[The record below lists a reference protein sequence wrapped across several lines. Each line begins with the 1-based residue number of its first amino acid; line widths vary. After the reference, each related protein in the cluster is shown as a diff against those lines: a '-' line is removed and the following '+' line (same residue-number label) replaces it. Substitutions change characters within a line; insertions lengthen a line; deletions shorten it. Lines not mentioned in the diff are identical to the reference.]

1 MSRRT
6 RLVVFAFAGGLFA
19 ALLVIA
25 ITGLPVLGT
34 QHHPY
39 GSRAVHTAIR
49 VKQTTNTVTSVNFDQ
64 RAIDTLGEE
73 LMLFTAAIG
82 TLVLLRETREEI
94 EDSDADE
101 LAEAK
106 RREGRPL
113 PSTPLLI
120 YVMLVLTTFVGLY
133 IVAHGALTPGGGF
146 QGGVILATGVHLL
159 YVGGGYLSISR
170 ARPAKVYE
178 IAESLAAASF
188 VVLGLA
194 GTALTGALLAN
205 VLPLGALNDL
215 LSGGTTEIFNAIV
228 GLEVMGAF
236 TAVLA
241 RFIEQYVVVRAKGA
255 AT

>member
-1 MSRRT
+1 MSRRF
-6 RLVVFAFAGGLFA
+6 RFGLFAVAGSLFA

-25 ITGLPVLGT
+25 FTDLPRLGT
-34 QHHPY
+34 HHHPY
-39 GSRAVHTAIR
+39 GSRAVHTALR
-49 VKQTTNTVTSVNFDQ
+49 VQQTTNTVTSVNFDQ

-73 LMLFTAAIG
+73 LMLFAAAIG

-94 EDSDADE
+94 RDEDEDE
-101 LAEAK
+101 LEQAK

-120 YVMLVLTTFVGLY
+120 YVMLVITTLVGLY

-159 YVGGGYLSISR
+159 YVGGGYFSIER
-170 ARPAKVYE
+170 ARPTTVYE
-178 IAESLAAASF
+178 VAESLAAASF
-188 VVLGLA
+188 VILGLA
-194 GTALTGALLAN
+194 GTALTGALLTN

-228 GLEVMGAF
+228 GVEVTGAF

-241 RFIEQYVVVRAKGA
+241 RFIEQYVVVRARGLA
-255 AT
+255 S